1 MAEQYLVSKK
11 YHEISLLAG
20 ETARQVSKNGEEW
33 AKYLTTAARLY
44 RYPFDDQMLI
54 YAQRPDA
61 SACATMET
69 WNEKMFCW
77 VNRGAKG
84 IALFDRESERPRLKY
99 VFDVSDVHKSRRL
112 GKDPYLWEIREEH
125 KDAVLA
131 QLEKTYG
138 ATDKDN
144 SFESRLME
152 IAGRIA
158 EDYYGEL
165 MQDMS
170 YAKEGSFLEE
180 LDGLNVGLR
189 LRETL
194 SASIAYTLLSRCGAD
209 MDLWKDELNF
219 DYISE
224 FNTTKALSVIGNATT
239 DMCKPILMEIG
250 KTVAAYDRQIA
261 RQKAS
266 NKAKEKASGVQI
278 DNIEKNPQKVLAN
291 TPEPRYNALKRES
304 VLQTR
309 TDIPIYVTG
318 EQAVKN
324 IETEGIAHGTDIR
337 EERGLSDTQPD
348 TGQRAGGAAD
358 QVRADAQE
366 LSEGTPEGDLQRAS
380 ADGRTESTL
389 SGDTETG
396 RGEDGL
402 SDGED
407 GGSRGSGRS
416 AESVRSDEM
425 GGEDERNQALGGG
438 KRTDGAGL
446 QPLNS
451 GLQQNKE
458 EAVKPDNDRSSGEDS
473 LSGSFLDN
481 LEFAE
486 KAVEIQKGILCSDDF
501 LIHKRPEIAGYF
513 AMEQDIR
520 MQTEYLKN
528 SFRMEE
534 FTELDIGEMRAGYR
548 ADEDGLTMWKGHY
561 LTREAEARISW
572 EDARF
577 FVNSYIEDG
586 VYLLPGEKA
595 EQIDTN
601 GMYQQLDLFSM
612 FTEQVGSIAMKEAE
626 AGIIPAE
633 KTSPEPTKEVITKEQ
648 LDTILRS
655 GGGRENSRKRIYAK
669 YQQGK
674 TPEEMAEFLK
684 KEYKTTGKGFEF
696 EGKQIAVWFD
706 GQGMTAGDGTSAIE
720 NPKFTMSWQEIET
733 QIRSQVEKGTYMG
746 ANEAYLVDEVER
758 GRIADHLYFFFRDG
772 MGEAPEELEMK
783 FANYPDSHASLVDI
797 LSTPE
802 SVDMVASHM
811 DKALAQLESG
821 EKKLRFRSVMPKE
834 ELRAELDNL
843 LLQKKT
849 FPVSD
854 HVEVKKE
861 DFITQDEIDHRLG
874 RGSGFEHGSFRIYD
888 YFMEGHDS
896 KEAAAFLKKEYG
908 IGGSSHALAGA
919 DHSWEDH
926 DSKGISLKKGD
937 LSKPYA
943 DVLLPWKAVEK
954 RIRKLIQEDKYL
966 FPEGKEAYAE
976 YKEEQ
981 AQKELEKA
989 QAKIERD
996 TKVACKDAV
1005 DRAIAENFD
1014 GYRLPKA
1021 TAEGVIKEYGIERVS
1036 YVLANTVMHRRQ
1048 EERISPENKEW
1059 AKSIEPYAMYES
1071 RDIVAASH
1079 PAVLNGFINQ
1089 ARRYIEHEKE
1099 LAAQAEAEQEN
1110 DVPDIPEGE
1119 LDWHIVHDMDDDNGQ
1134 PAEWSAKLPNGEF
1147 LWIDRET
1154 GGYALYDTHNT
1165 DASPVSVSETLDGA
1179 KESGEDYASEL
1190 TAVDVEIVEKTTVAL
1205 ESSEDFSEPA
1215 TGFYTH
1221 QYADGRE
1228 GMRYRLVTTAE
1239 DGLLIPYPE
1248 HSRFFL
1254 NRELAQEY
1262 MDTHADLIDVIGYD
1276 EMVFSSMQKQSAY
1289 KREQNERETSGH
1301 DVQRLEDTIFID
1313 GQECVKTD
1321 EWKSGDD
1328 VYVLGNSIEDS
1339 DFFYAEVNGNTRF
1352 EYDHKPDRAEIVED
1366 FINIEAMRDI
1376 DRHEAEVFS
1385 RFEGGGEVSEF
1396 YYAISL
1402 TSDAFADS
1410 YCISVMDGST
1420 GEEVQPYRDSHGDMP
1435 TFKTV
1440 DEAVDYCHRNG
1451 IDFENAAEVDQWHTI
1466 EVERAKAVSDGQI
1479 QEDYA
1484 EKPLTA
1490 DDIQNLV
1497 LTGREYSAGSRT
1509 TVYDFE
1515 CDIRG
1520 EHDSLQYTLEYH
1532 DDGEGFTIHT
1542 EKDDIWER
1550 MSEPELERLEGIL
1563 GREALYFKYHEKIAG
1578 AESLEGLKEI
1588 EYEIMEDESPYFSA
1602 VSERVWKDFSQKERE
1617 MSVPEQETSGH
1628 DVQKRDY
1635 RVGDRVYLD
1644 NKPYEI
1650 TRTDDWNV
1658 EIMDRSLLNPP
1669 RRLESREN
1677 FEKLLRQDERNAHLF
1692 TPEEKEPDQ
1701 MGYTAETVEVYP
1713 GEKNN
1718 LPYDVV
1724 VEKLHFEEP
1733 EKAEPEKTV
1742 QIDKSGAVN
1751 FHITDDTLGIGG
1763 AKEKFKRNIDAIRTL
1778 EKIEG
1783 ENRIATP
1790 EEQKILSQYVGW
1802 GGLADAFDES
1812 KSAWAGEYQELKSLL
1827 SDAEYASARESTLNA
1842 HYTSPVIIRSIY
1854 EALENMGFEKGN
1866 VLEPAMGIGN
1876 FFGMLPEKMQES
1888 RLYGVELDGI
1898 TGRIAKQL
1906 YPKADIKISG
1916 FEKTD
1921 YPNDFFDVAVG
1932 NVPFG
1937 QYKVADRQYDKNNFL
1952 IHDYFFAK
1960 TLDKVRPGGVVAFV
1974 TSKGTMDKKSPEV
1987 RKYLAQRAELLGAVR
2002 LPNTAFKENAG
2013 TEVTSD
2019 ILFLKKRD
2027 RVMDLEPDWVHLS
2040 EDENGIAMNSY
2051 FAEHPEMIVGKM
2063 EMVSGP
2069 YGMESTCQPDTTRPF
2084 AEQLA
2089 EAISRIDGEIEEA
2102 ALDELDSEAADQTI
2116 PADPDV
2122 KNYSYTL
2129 VDDKVYYREN
2139 SIMKPVD
2146 MKDTMMERIKGMVGI
2161 RDCTQELI
2169 RVQLEEYPD
2178 TVILEKQAELN
2189 KLYDDFSKKYGL
2201 INSQT
2206 NKRAFNQDSSYCLL
2220 CSLEKTD
2227 EEGKFVGKADMFTK
2241 RTIKKAEVV
2250 TSVDTATEA
2259 LAVSL
2264 SEKAKVDLDYM
2275 AELSG
2280 KDADTIKE
2288 ELTGVIFQNP
2298 VTDKWETADEYLSGN
2313 VRDKLETAK
2322 TYAENH
2328 PEYAV
2333 NVQALTQVQ
2342 PKELDASEIEVRIG
2356 ATWVKPEYLEDFM
2369 RDTFESPQHLFDKNV
2384 MGIQFSDVTGQWN
2397 VKGKNA
2403 DFGNSLVNMTYGTS
2417 RRNAYQILED
2427 SLNLK
2432 DSRVYDTIMEDGK
2445 EKRVLNKKETTL
2457 AAQKQDTIR
2466 EAFKDWV
2473 FRDPDRRQ
2481 DLVAKY
2487 NKLFN
2492 STRPREYDGA
2502 HLKFPG
2508 MTPDI
2513 ELKPHQKNAVA
2524 HVLYGDNTLLAHC
2537 VGAGKTFE
2545 MTAAAMESKRLGLC
2559 QKSLFVVP
2567 NHLTEQWASD
2577 FLRLYPG
2584 ANILAAT
2591 KKDFEPANRKKFC
2604 SRIATGDYDAV
2615 IIGHSQFEKIP
2626 LSIER
2631 QEAMIERQIG
2641 EIELAIEQAKA
2652 DNGERY
2658 TIKQMEKT
2666 RKSLSARLEKL
2677 NDTSRKDNVVTFEQ
2691 LGVDRLFVDESHFYK
2706 NLFLYTK
2713 MRNVAGI
2720 AQTEAQKSSD
2730 MFAKCQYLDE
2740 LTGGK
2745 GVTFATGTPISN
2757 SMTELYTNM
2766 RYLQYSTLQKLGLG
2780 HFDSWASSFG
2790 ETQTAIE
2797 LAPEGTGY
2805 RAKTRFAK
2813 FFNLPELIALFK
2825 ESADI
2830 QTPDMLNLPVPEA
2843 EYENVVL
2850 KPSEYQQDMVAS
2862 LAERAEAVRDRKVDA
2877 SVDNMLKITN
2887 DGRKLALDQRL
2898 INDMLPDNETSKA
2911 ATCVEKAFEIW
2922 EQTKEQKST
2931 QLIFCDLSTPKGD
2944 GTFNVYD
2951 DIKNKLVEKGVPPEE
2966 ISFIHEANTE
2976 TRKAELFG
2984 KVRSGQV
2991 RFLLGSTQKMGAGT
3005 NVQDRLIALHHLDV
3019 PWRPSDI
3026 EQQEGR
3032 ILRQG
3037 NLNPKVKI
3045 FRYVTEGTFDSYSWQ
3060 LIENKQKFIGQIM
3073 TSKSPVRSCE
3083 DVDEAALT
3091 YAEVKALATGNPYIK
3106 EKMDLDIQVSKLK
3119 LMKGNHTSQKYRLED
3134 NIAKHYPQQI
3144 AILKERISGM
3154 GADIQTAKANLPA
3167 DKEQFLMKVG
3177 DKVYTDK
3184 KEAGT
3189 ALVEMCKEMKTV
3201 NVPATVGEYAG
3212 FKMAVSFDSF
3222 NHKFVMNLK
3231 GQLSHNLEIG
3241 SDPLGNIARINHALE
3256 SMPKQ
3261 LSEAQT
3267 KLETV
3272 ERQLET
3278 AKVEVTKPFAQ
3289 EAELAEKLER
3299 LSALNALLNM
3309 DEKGD
3314 DALGMDDAPEEE
3326 NEGQETSGHDVQK
3339 LGKNDLKP
3347 WQEEKPETRESVADA
3362 PTPYPVENARHNYAV
3377 DNGNPQG
3384 LKLTAGMADKPVQ
3397 RTSLKEKLEAFKVK
3411 AAGGDAEKAMP
3422 KKAKE
3427 KTETL

>member
-1 MAEQYLVSKK
+1 MAGQYYVSKK
-11 YHEISLLAG
+11 YHEISVLAE
-20 ETARQVSKNGEEW
+20 ETAKQASRNGEEW
-33 AKYLTTAARLY
+33 TKYLTTAARLY
-44 RYPFDDQMLI
+44 RYPFEDQMLI

-61 SACATMET
+61 KACAIMET

-99 VFDVSDVHKSRRL
+99 VFDVSDVHKARRI
-112 GKDPYLWEIREEH
+112 GKDPYLWELREEH
-125 KDAVLA
+125 KDVVLA

-138 ATDKDN
+138 ATN
-144 SFESRLME
+144 NSSSFESRLME

-158 EDYYGEL
+158 EDYHKEIL
-165 MQDMS
+165 SDMS

-180 LDGLNVGLR
+180 LDDLNVGLR

-224 FNTTKALSVIGNATT
+224 FNTAEALSVIGNATS
-239 DMCKPILMEIG
+239 DMCRPLLMEIG
-250 KTVAAYDRQIA
+250 KTVAAYDRQNA
-261 RQKAS
+261 R
-266 NKAKEKASGVQI
+266 NKAKEKANGVQI
-278 DNIEKNPQKVLAN
+278 GSTEKNPEKTLAN
-291 TPEPRYNALKRES
+291 APEPRYNALKRES

-318 EQAVKN
+318 EQESKN
-324 IETEGIAHGTDIR
+324 IETEGVAHGTDIR

-348 TGQRAGGAAD
+348 TEQRTGGAAD
-358 QVRADAQE
+358 QVRTDAQE
-366 LSEGTPEGDLQRAS
+366 LSEGTPEGDLQRDAAGGQPES
-380 ADGRTESTL
+380 AL
-389 SGDTETG
+389 SGNTEAG
-396 RGEDGL
+396 RAEDGL
-402 SDGED
+402 PDGADGEN
-407 GGSRGSGRS
+407 RGSERGT
-416 AESVRSDEM
+416 ESVRSDEM
-425 GGEDERNQALGGG
+425 GSDDEQHQELGGG
-438 KRTDGAGL
+438 NRTDGAGL
-446 QPLNS
+446 QPVSS
-451 GLQQNKE
+451 GSQQNME
-458 EAVKPDNDRSSGEDS
+458 TEKPDNGEDS
-473 LSGSFLDN
+473 LSGSFFDN
-481 LEFAE
+481 LDFAE
-486 KAVEIQKGILCSDDF
+486 KAMEVQKGVLCSDDF

-513 AMEQDIR
+513 AMETDIR
-520 MQTEYLKN
+520 LQTEYLKN

-534 FTELDIGEMRAGYR
+534 FTELDIGEIRAGYR
-548 ADEDGLTMWKGHY
+548 ADEDGLTMWRGHY

-572 EDARF
+572 EDARYW
-577 FVNSYIEDG
+577 VNSYIEDG

-612 FTEQVGSIAMKEAE
+612 FTEQIGGIAMKEAE
-626 AGIIPAE
+626 QGIIPAE
-633 KTSPEPTKEVITKEQ
+633 KISPEPQKEVMPKEL

-655 GGGRENSRKRIYAK
+655 GGGRDNSRKRIYAK

-674 TPEEMAEFLK
+674 TPEEMAEFLR
-684 KEYKTTGKGFEF
+684 KEYGTTGKGFEF
-696 EGKQIAVWFD
+696 EGKQLSVWFNE
-706 GQGMTAGDGTSAIE
+706 QGMTAGYGTSALE
-720 NPKFTMSWQEIET
+720 NPKFTMSWQEIEI
-733 QIRSQVEKGTYMG
+733 QIRSQVEDGTYMG
-746 ANEAYLVDEVER
+746 ENEAYLVDEVER
-758 GRIADHLYFFFRDG
+758 DRIATYTAYFFYDG
-772 MGEAPEELEMK
+772 IGEMPEEIFEK
-783 FANYPDSHASLVDI
+783 VGNRSDAHAKMVEL
-797 LSTPE
+797 LSSPE
-802 SVDMVASHM
+802 GIDLVASCM
-811 DKALAQLESG
+811 DRALGQLESG

-843 LLQKKT
+843 LLEKKT
-849 FPVSD
+849 FPVADS
-854 HVEVKKE
+854 VEVKKE

-874 RGSGFEHGSFRIYD
+874 RGSGYHHGSFRIYD

-908 IGGSSHALAGA
+908 TGGSTHALAGT
-919 DHSWEDH
+919 DHSYEDH
-926 DSKGISLKKGD
+926 DGKGIRLEKG
-937 LSKPYA
+937 SIMEPYTK
-943 DVLLPWKAVEK
+943 VLLSWKVVEK

-966 FPEGKEAYAE
+966 SPAAKEAYAE

-989 QAKIERD
+989 QAKMERD
-996 TKVACKDAV
+996 TKVSCKDAI

-1014 GYRLPKA
+1014 GYRLPKG

-1036 YVLANTVMHRRQ
+1036 YVLANSVMHRRQ

-1071 RDIVAASH
+1071 RDIVASSH
-1079 PAVLNGFINQ
+1079 PAILNGFINQ
-1089 ARRYIEHEKE
+1089 TRRYIEHEKV
-1099 LAAQAEAEQEN
+1099 LAAQAEAEQVQEPEQN
-1110 DVPDIPEGE
+1110 DISEGE
-1119 LDWHIVHDMDDDNGQ
+1119 LDWHIVHEADDDNGQ
-1134 PAEWSAKLPNGEF
+1134 PTEWSAKLPNGEF
-1147 LWIDRET
+1147 LWIDKEAE
-1154 GGYALYDTHNT
+1154 GYALYDTHDT
-1165 DASPVSVSETLDGA
+1165 GASPVSVSETLDGA
-1179 KESGEDYASEL
+1179 KESGEDYAIEFA
-1190 TAVDVEIVEKTTVAL
+1190 AVDVEEVEKTTVAL
-1205 ESSEDFSEPA
+1205 ESSEDFSEPGI
-1215 TGFYTH
+1215 GFYTH
-1221 QYADGRE
+1221 HYADGRE
-1228 GMRYRLVTTAE
+1228 GVRYRLVTPGE
-1239 DGLLIPYPE
+1239 DGLLVPYPE
-1248 HSRFFL
+1248 HSRFFI

-1262 MDTHADLIDVIGYD
+1262 IDTHADLIDVIGYD
-1276 EMVFSSMQKQSAY
+1276 EMVSRSMQKQSEY
-1289 KREQNERETSGH
+1289 KREQAGKETIS
-1301 DVQRLEDTIFID
+1301 ID
-1313 GQECVKTD
+1313 GQECIKTD

-1328 VYVLGNSIEDS
+1328 VYVLGNSVEDS
-1339 DFFYAEVNGNTRF
+1339 DFFYAEVNGNTHF
-1352 EYDHKPDRAEIVED
+1352 EYDHKPDRAEIED
-1366 FINIEAMRDI
+1366 DYIDIEAMRDI

-1385 RFEGGGEVSEF
+1385 RFEGSDDFPDIDAAAVREKLENGEADKEVDAMLAFAEKTAKENEVEPYKRFSVTE
-1396 YYAISL
+1396 
-1402 TSDAFADS
+1402 TSDAFAPGEDFAIWDDIRDE
-1410 YCISVMDGST
+1410 YYHDIDGT
-1420 GEEVQPYRDSHGDMP
+1420 VHTFATREEAGEYLEQVEKETDRQ
-1435 TFKTV
+1435 
-1440 DEAVDYCHRNG
+1440 E
-1451 IDFENAAEVDQWHTI
+1451 AAEWAYA
-1466 EVERAKAVSDGQI
+1466 ERAKA
-1479 QEDYA
+1479 
-1484 EKPLTA
+1484 
-1490 DDIQNLV
+1490 
-1497 LTGREYSAGSRT
+1497 
-1509 TVYDFE
+1509 
-1515 CDIRG
+1515 
-1520 EHDSLQYTLEYH
+1520 
-1532 DDGEGFTIHT
+1532 
-1542 EKDDIWER
+1542 
-1550 MSEPELERLEGIL
+1550 
-1563 GREALYFKYHEKIAG
+1563 G
-1578 AESLEGLKEI
+1578 AEQ
-1588 EYEIMEDESPYFSA
+1588 D
-1602 VSERVWKDFSQKERE
+1602 
-1617 MSVPEQETSGH
+1617 TSGH
-1628 DVQKRDY
+1628 DVQKSEPEPETKPDY
-1635 RVGDRVYLD
+1635 KVGDTVTIEGTEFIIENISDMEVQLRD
-1644 NKPYEI
+1644 PK
-1650 TRTDDWNV
+1650 
-1658 EIMDRSLLNPP
+1658 LLYPIF
-1669 RRLESREN
+1669 RAESREN
-1677 FEKLLRQDERNAHLF
+1677 FERLLAEETENIQ
-1692 TPEEKEPDQ
+1692 PEPQKATES
-1701 MGYTAETVEVYP
+1701 TIYP
-1713 GEKNN
+1713 GDKNGF
-1718 LPYDVV
+1718 PYDIVI
-1724 VEKLHFEEP
+1724 EKMHFGEP
-1733 EKAEPEKTV
+1733 EHAEPEKEPE
-1742 QIDKSGAVN
+1742 IDKSGAVN
-1751 FHITDDTLGIGG
+1751 FHITDDTPGVDTEKANAGFSP
-1763 AKEKFKRNIDAIRTL
+1763 KEKFKRNIEAIRTL

-1783 ENRIATP
+1783 ENRTATP

-1802 GGLADAFDES
+1802 GGLADAFDGS
-1812 KSAWAGEYQELKSLL
+1812 KSAWAGEYQELKNLL
-1827 SDAEYASARESTLNA
+1827 SEQEYASARESTLNA

-1876 FFGMLPEKMQES
+1876 FFGMLPEKMQDS

-1898 TGRIAKQL
+1898 TGRIARQL

-1937 QYKVADRQYDKNNFL
+1937 QYKVADKPYDRHNFL

-2027 RVMDLEPDWVHLS
+2027 RVMDIEPEWVHLS

-2089 EAISRIDGEIEEA
+2089 EAISHIEGEIEVAE
-2102 ALDELDSEAADQTI
+2102 LDELADDLADQTI

-2122 KNYSYTL
+2122 KNYSYAL

-2139 SIMKPVD
+2139 SVMKPVD
-2146 MKDTMMERIKGMVGI
+2146 MKDSMLERIKGMVGI

-2178 TVILEKQAELN
+2178 NIIRNKQTELN
-2189 KLYDDFSKKYGL
+2189 ELYDDFTKKYGL

-2227 EEGKFVGKADMFTK
+2227 EEGKFKGKADMFTK

-2264 SEKAKVDLDYM
+2264 AEKAKVDLDYM
-2275 AELSG
+2275 ADLLMGDQDYMDGEAYG
-2280 KDADTIKE
+2280 KMLGKITE
-2288 ELTGVIFQNP
+2288 ELAGVIFKNP
-2298 VTDKWETADEYLSGN
+2298 VTDRWETADEYLSGN

-2322 TYAENH
+2322 VYAENH
-2328 PEYAV
+2328 PEFAV

-2369 RDTFESPQHLFDKNV
+2369 RDTFETPQHLFDKNIV
-2384 MGIQFSDVTGQWN
+2384 GIQFSDVTGQWN

-2403 DFGNSLVNMTYGTS
+2403 DYGNALVNMTYGTS

-2432 DSRVYDTIMEDGK
+2432 DSRVYDTIEEDGK

-2466 EAFKDWV
+2466 EAFKDWI
-2473 FRDPDRRQ
+2473 FRDPERRQ
-2481 DLVAKY
+2481 DLVGKY

-2626 LSIER
+2626 LSMER
-2631 QEAMIERQIG
+2631 QQAMIERQIS

-2666 RKSLSARLEKL
+2666 RKSLSTRLEKL

-2691 LGVDRLFVDESHFYK
+2691 LGVDRLFVDESHYYK

-2766 RYLQYSTLQKLGLG
+2766 RYLQYGTLQKLGLG

-2813 FFNLPELIALFK
+2813 FFNLPELISLFK

-2830 QTPDMLNLPVPEA
+2830 QTPDMLKLPVPDA

-2877 SVDNMLKITN
+2877 TVDNMLKITN

-2898 INDMLPDNETSKA
+2898 INDMLPDNENSKA
-2911 ATCVEKAFEIW
+2911 STCVEKAFEIW
-2922 EQTKEQKST
+2922 EQTKEQKSA
-2931 QLIFCDLSTPKGD
+2931 QIIFCDLSTPKGD
-2944 GTFNVYD
+2944 GTFNVYE
-2951 DIKNKLVEKGVPPEE
+2951 DIRNKLVEKGVPENE
-2966 ISFIHEANTE
+2966 IAFIHDANTE

-3019 PWRPSDI
+3019 PWRPS
-3026 EQQEGR
+3026 EEGR
-3032 ILRQG
+3032 ARRNI
-3037 NLNPKVKI
+3037 KKCSKI
-3045 FRYVTEGTFDSYSWQ
+3045 KAFRYSVMSGTTEKLNTRMKKGLQSAVLFS
-3060 LIENKQKFIGQIM
+3060 
-3073 TSKSPVRSCE
+3073 SKSF
-3083 DVDEAALT
+3083 
-3091 YAEVKALATGNPYIK
+3091 GNYRGKHIRI
-3106 EKMDLDIQVSKLK
+3106 LDGRGMSG
-3119 LMKGNHTSQKYRLED
+3119 KGECSF
-3134 NIAKHYPQQI
+3134 
-3144 AILKERISGM
+3144 
-3154 GADIQTAKANLPA
+3154 
-3167 DKEQFLMKVG
+3167 QF
-3177 DKVYTDK
+3177 
-3184 KEAGT
+3184 
-3189 ALVEMCKEMKTV
+3189 
-3201 NVPATVGEYAG
+3201 
-3212 FKMAVSFDSF
+3212 
-3222 NHKFVMNLK
+3222 
-3231 GQLSHNLEIG
+3231 
-3241 SDPLGNIARINHALE
+3241 
-3256 SMPKQ
+3256 
-3261 LSEAQT
+3261 
-3267 KLETV
+3267 
-3272 ERQLET
+3272 
-3278 AKVEVTKPFAQ
+3278 
-3289 EAELAEKLER
+3289 
-3299 LSALNALLNM
+3299 
-3309 DEKGD
+3309 
-3314 DALGMDDAPEEE
+3314 
-3326 NEGQETSGHDVQK
+3326 
-3339 LGKNDLKP
+3339 
-3347 WQEEKPETRESVADA
+3347 
-3362 PTPYPVENARHNYAV
+3362 
-3377 DNGNPQG
+3377 
-3384 LKLTAGMADKPVQ
+3384 
-3397 RTSLKEKLEAFKVK
+3397 
-3411 AAGGDAEKAMP
+3411 
-3422 KKAKE
+3422 
-3427 KTETL
+3427 

>member
-61 SACATMET
+61 NACATMET

-84 IALFDRESERPRLKY
+84 IALFDRESESPRLKY

-180 LDGLNVGLR
+180 FDDLNVGLR

-209 MDLWKDELNF
+209 MDLWKDELSF

-250 KTVAAYDRQIA
+250 KTVAAYDRHIA
-261 RQKAS
+261 R
-266 NKAKEKASGVQI
+266 NKAKEKANGVQI

-425 GGEDERNQALGGG
+425 GGEDERHQALGGG
-438 KRTDGAGL
+438 NRTDGAGL

-2591 KKDFEPANRKKFC
+2591 KKDFDPANRKKFC

-2757 SMTELYTNM
+2757 SMTELY
-2766 RYLQYSTLQKLGLG
+2766 
-2780 HFDSWASSFG
+2780 
-2790 ETQTAIE
+2790 
-2797 LAPEGTGY
+2797 
-2805 RAKTRFAK
+2805 
-2813 FFNLPELIALFK
+2813 
-2825 ESADI
+2825 
-2830 QTPDMLNLPVPEA
+2830 
-2843 EYENVVL
+2843 
-2850 KPSEYQQDMVAS
+2850 
-2862 LAERAEAVRDRKVDA
+2862 VR
-2877 SVDNMLKITN
+2877 
-2887 DGRKLALDQRL
+2887 
-2898 INDMLPDNETSKA
+2898 P
-2911 ATCVEKAFEIW
+2911 
-2922 EQTKEQKST
+2922 
-2931 QLIFCDLSTPKGD
+2931 
-2944 GTFNVYD
+2944 
-2951 DIKNKLVEKGVPPEE
+2951 
-2966 ISFIHEANTE
+2966 
-2976 TRKAELFG
+2976 
-2984 KVRSGQV
+2984 
-2991 RFLLGSTQKMGAGT
+2991 
-3005 NVQDRLIALHHLDV
+3005 
-3019 PWRPSDI
+3019 
-3026 EQQEGR
+3026 
-3032 ILRQG
+3032 
-3037 NLNPKVKI
+3037 
-3045 FRYVTEGTFDSYSWQ
+3045 
-3060 LIENKQKFIGQIM
+3060 
-3073 TSKSPVRSCE
+3073 
-3083 DVDEAALT
+3083 
-3091 YAEVKALATGNPYIK
+3091 
-3106 EKMDLDIQVSKLK
+3106 
-3119 LMKGNHTSQKYRLED
+3119 
-3134 NIAKHYPQQI
+3134 
-3144 AILKERISGM
+3144 
-3154 GADIQTAKANLPA
+3154 
-3167 DKEQFLMKVG
+3167 
-3177 DKVYTDK
+3177 
-3184 KEAGT
+3184 
-3189 ALVEMCKEMKTV
+3189 
-3201 NVPATVGEYAG
+3201 
-3212 FKMAVSFDSF
+3212 
-3222 NHKFVMNLK
+3222 
-3231 GQLSHNLEIG
+3231 
-3241 SDPLGNIARINHALE
+3241 
-3256 SMPKQ
+3256 
-3261 LSEAQT
+3261 
-3267 KLETV
+3267 
-3272 ERQLET
+3272 
-3278 AKVEVTKPFAQ
+3278 
-3289 EAELAEKLER
+3289 
-3299 LSALNALLNM
+3299 
-3309 DEKGD
+3309 
-3314 DALGMDDAPEEE
+3314 
-3326 NEGQETSGHDVQK
+3326 
-3339 LGKNDLKP
+3339 
-3347 WQEEKPETRESVADA
+3347 
-3362 PTPYPVENARHNYAV
+3362 
-3377 DNGNPQG
+3377 
-3384 LKLTAGMADKPVQ
+3384 
-3397 RTSLKEKLEAFKVK
+3397 
-3411 AAGGDAEKAMP
+3411 
-3422 KKAKE
+3422 
-3427 KTETL
+3427 

>member
-1 MAEQYLVSKK
+1 M
-11 YHEISLLAG
+11 
-20 ETARQVSKNGEEW
+20 
-33 AKYLTTAARLY
+33 
-44 RYPFDDQMLI
+44 
-54 YAQRPDA
+54 
-61 SACATMET
+61 
-69 WNEKMFCW
+69 
-77 VNRGAKG
+77 
-84 IALFDRESERPRLKY
+84 
-99 VFDVSDVHKSRRL
+99 
-112 GKDPYLWEIREEH
+112 
-125 KDAVLA
+125 
-131 QLEKTYG
+131 
-138 ATDKDN
+138 
-144 SFESRLME
+144 
-152 IAGRIA
+152 
-158 EDYYGEL
+158 
-165 MQDMS
+165 
-170 YAKEGSFLEE
+170 
-180 LDGLNVGLR
+180 
-189 LRETL
+189 
-194 SASIAYTLLSRCGAD
+194 
-209 MDLWKDELNF
+209 
-219 DYISE
+219 
-224 FNTTKALSVIGNATT
+224 
-239 DMCKPILMEIG
+239 
-250 KTVAAYDRQIA
+250 
-261 RQKAS
+261 
-266 NKAKEKASGVQI
+266 
-278 DNIEKNPQKVLAN
+278 
-291 TPEPRYNALKRES
+291 
-304 VLQTR
+304 
-309 TDIPIYVTG
+309 
-318 EQAVKN
+318 
-324 IETEGIAHGTDIR
+324 
-337 EERGLSDTQPD
+337 
-348 TGQRAGGAAD
+348 
-358 QVRADAQE
+358 
-366 LSEGTPEGDLQRAS
+366 
-380 ADGRTESTL
+380 
-389 SGDTETG
+389 
-396 RGEDGL
+396 
-402 SDGED
+402 
-407 GGSRGSGRS
+407 
-416 AESVRSDEM
+416 
-425 GGEDERNQALGGG
+425 
-438 KRTDGAGL
+438 
-446 QPLNS
+446 
-451 GLQQNKE
+451 
-458 EAVKPDNDRSSGEDS
+458 
-473 LSGSFLDN
+473 SGSFLDN
-481 LEFAE
+481 LDFAE
-486 KAVEIQKGILCSDDF
+486 KALEVQKGVLCSDTF

-513 AMEQDIR
+513 AIEPDASL
-520 MQTEYLKN
+520 QTEYFKN
-528 SFRMEE
+528 CFHFNTYYGYEAAGIPVGFYANEE
-534 FTELDIGEMRAGYR
+534 GIHINMTGKPGVENE
-548 ADEDGLTMWKGHY
+548 TH
-561 LTREAEARISW
+561 ISW

-577 FVNSYIEDG
+577 FVNSYMEDD

-601 GMYQQLDLFSM
+601 GMYQQLDLFSL
-612 FTEQVGSIAMKEAE
+612 FSEQVGSIAMKEAE
-626 AGIIPAE
+626 EGILPAE
-633 KTSPEPTKEVITKEQ
+633 KAGPGQPKAAFPQEQ
-648 LDTILRS
+648 VDTILRS
-655 GGGRENSRKRIYAK
+655 GGGRDDSRKRIYAK

-674 TPEEMAEFLK
+674 MPEEMAEFLK
-684 KEYKTTGKGFEF
+684 KEYGTTGKGFEF
-696 EGKQIAVWFD
+696 EGKQVAVWFD
-706 GQGMTAGDGTSAIE
+706 GQGMRVGKGTSAME
-720 NPKFTMSWQEIET
+720 NPALTMDWKEIEA
-733 QIRSQVEKGTYMG
+733 QIRSQVENGSYMG

-758 GRIADHLYFFFRDG
+758 GRIANFTAYFFYDG
-772 MGEAPEELEMK
+772 MGEMPEEIFEK
-783 FANYPDSHASLVDI
+783 VGNRSDAHARMVEL
-797 LSTPE
+797 LSSPE
-802 SVDMVASHM
+802 GIDLVASHM

-821 EKKLRFRSVMPKE
+821 EKKLRIRSVMSKE

-849 FPVSD
+849 FPVAD

-874 RGSGFEHGSFRIYD
+874 RGSGFVHGSFRIYD
-888 YFMEGHDS
+888 YFTKGHDS
-896 KEAAAFLKKEYG
+896 KEAADFLKHEYG
-908 IGGSSHALAGA
+908 TGGSSHALAGA

-926 DSKGISLKKGD
+926 NFKGISLKKGD
-937 LSKPYA
+937 LSNPYA

-966 FPEGKEAYAE
+966 SPKGKEAYAE

-981 AQKELEKA
+981 AQRELEKA
-989 QAKIERD
+989 LAKIERD
-996 TKVACKDAV
+996 TKVSCKDAI

-1014 GYRLPKA
+1014 GHRLPKA
-1021 TAEGVIKEYGIERVS
+1021 TAEGVIREYGIERVS

-1089 ARRYIEHEKE
+1089 ARRYIEREKA
-1099 LAAQAEAEQEN
+1099 LAAQIEAEREQTQE
-1110 DVPDIPEGE
+1110 DVPEIAEGE
-1119 LDWHIVHDMDDDNGQ
+1119 LQWHIIHEADDDNGQ
-1134 PAEWSAKLPNGEF
+1134 PAQWSAKLPNGDF
-1147 LWIDRET
+1147 LWIDKEAE
-1154 GGYALYDTHNT
+1154 GYALYDTHDT

-1179 KESGEDYASEL
+1179 KEGGEDYAL
-1190 TAVDVEIVEKTTVAL
+1190 RFADVDETEKITVAL
-1205 ESSEDFSEPA
+1205 ESSEDFSEPEI
-1215 TGFYTH
+1215 GFYTH

-1228 GMRYRLVTTAE
+1228 GVRYRLVTMAE

-1248 HSRFFL
+1248 HGRFFI
-1254 NRELAQEY
+1254 NWELAQEY
-1262 MDTHADLIDVIGYD
+1262 IDNHIDLIDVTPYD
-1276 EMVFSSMQKQSAY
+1276 DMVFQSMQRQSQY
-1289 KREQNERETSGH
+1289 KKEQAQKETSGH
-1301 DVQRLEDTIFID
+1301 DVQKSGEPISID
-1313 GQECVKTD
+1313 GQECVKVD
-1321 EWKSGDD
+1321 EWNAGDN
-1328 VYVLGNSIEDS
+1328 VYVVGNSVEDS
-1339 DFFYAEVNGNTRF
+1339 DFFYASVNGKDFF
-1352 EYDHKPDRAEIVED
+1352 EYDHKPYRDEVED
-1366 FINIEAMRDI
+1366 DYIDLEAMRDI
-1376 DRHEAEVFS
+1376 DRHEAEVYA
-1385 RFEGGGEVSEF
+1385 RFEGGAEPGF

-1402 TSDAFADS
+1402 TSDASADN
-1410 YCISVMDGST
+1410 YYISVMDGST
-1420 GEEVQPYRDSHGDMP
+1420 GEEIQSYRDSHGDMP
-1435 TFKTV
+1435 TFGTV
-1440 DEAVDYCHRNG
+1440 DEAVEYCHRNG

-1466 EVERAKAVSDGQI
+1466 EVERANDIDHRGQGRQEPGTSGHDVQKSGTKPEYLYKMEANPRSESVSD
-1479 QEDYA
+1479 
-1484 EKPLTA
+1484 
-1490 DDIQNLV
+1490 
-1497 LTGREYSAGSRT
+1497 R
-1509 TVYDFE
+1509 FF
-1515 CDIRG
+1515 
-1520 EHDSLQYTLEYH
+1520 LQAY
-1532 DDGEGFTIHT
+1532 
-1542 EKDDIWER
+1542 
-1550 MSEPELERLEGIL
+1550 
-1563 GREALYFKYHEKIAG
+1563 
-1578 AESLEGLKEI
+1578 
-1588 EYEIMEDESPYFSA
+1588 
-1602 VSERVWKDFSQKERE
+1602 ERE
-1617 MSVPEQETSGH
+1617 GNGRAIPRDVLFVGTEEQCRELLGKLETGELTQEQVKGIFAQGQEPETSGH
-1628 DVQKRDY
+1628 DVQKP
-1635 RVGDRVYLD
+1635 GTEPE
-1644 NKPYEI
+1644 KP
-1650 TRTDDWNV
+1650 
-1658 EIMDRSLLNPP
+1658 
-1669 RRLESREN
+1669 
-1677 FEKLLRQDERNAHLF
+1677 
-1692 TPEEKEPDQ
+1692 
-1701 MGYTAETVEVYP
+1701 TVSGSTIYP
-1713 GEKNN
+1713 GDKNG

-1724 VEKLHFEEP
+1724 IERLHFEEP
-1733 EKAEPEKTV
+1733 EKVEPEKPDYKVGDTV
-1742 QIDKSGAVN
+1742 TIEGTEFIIENISDREVQLRDPKLLYPIFRAESKENFERLLAEETEKALPEPDMKISTKQAEPKIDKSGAVN
-1751 FHITDDTLGIGG
+1751 FHITEDSPGMDG
-1763 AKEKFKRNIDAIRTL
+1763 AKAGAGFSPKEKFRKNIEAIRTL

-1790 EEQKILSQYVGW
+1790 EEQKILAQYVGW

-1812 KSAWAGEYQELKSLL
+1812 KSAWAGEYRELKSLL

-1854 EALENMGFEKGN
+1854 EALGNMGVEKGN

-1876 FFGMLPEKMQES
+1876 FFGMLPENMQDS

-1906 YPKADIKISG
+1906 YPKANIKISG

-2002 LPNTAFKENAG
+2002 LPNTVFKENAG

-2069 YGMESTCQPDTTRPF
+2069 YGMESTCKPDMSRPF

-2089 EAISRIDGEIEEA
+2089 EAISHIDGEIEETE
-2102 ALDELDSEAADQTI
+2102 LDGLDDELSDQTI
-2116 PADPDV
+2116 PAGLDV

-2129 VDDKVYYREN
+2129 VEDKVYYREN
-2139 SIMKPVD
+2139 SVMKPVD
-2146 MKDTMMERIKGMVGI
+2146 MKDSMLERIKGMVGI

-2169 RVQLEEYPD
+2169 NVQLQEYPD
-2178 TVILEKQAELN
+2178 TVIKEKQAKLN
-2189 KLYDDFSKKYGL
+2189 RLYDDFSKKYGL

-2264 SEKAKVDLDYM
+2264 SEKARVDLDYM

-2280 KDADTIKE
+2280 KSVDRIKE
-2288 ELTGVIFQNP
+2288 ELTGIIFQNP

-2369 RDTFESPQHLFDKNV
+2369 RDTFETPQHLLDKNI
-2384 MGIQFSDVTGQWN
+2384 MGIQFSGVTGQWN

-2403 DFGNSLVNMTYGTS
+2403 DYGNSLVNMTYGTS

-2432 DSRVYDTIMEDGK
+2432 DSRVYDTIVEDGK

-2492 STRPREYDGA
+2492 STRPREYDGE

-2513 ELKPHQKNAVA
+2513 ELKPHQKSAVA

-2626 LSIER
+2626 LSMER
-2631 QEAMIERQIG
+2631 QEALIWRQIS

-2666 RKSLSARLEKL
+2666 RKSLEARLEKL

-2766 RYLQYSTLQKLGLG
+2766 RYLQYGTLQKLGLG

-2813 FFNLPELIALFK
+2813 FFNLPELISLFK

-2830 QTPDMLNLPVPEA
+2830 QTPDMLKLPVPEA

-2850 KPSEYQQDMVAS
+2850 KPSEYQQDMVSS
-2862 LAERAEAVRDRKVDA
+2862 LADRAEAVRNRLVEPYE
-2877 SVDNMLKITN
+2877 DNMLKITN

-2911 ATCVEKAFEIW
+2911 ATCVGKAFEIW

-2944 GTFNVYD
+2944 GTFNVYE

-2966 ISFIHEANTE
+2966 IAFIHEANTE
-2976 TRKAELFG
+2976 LRKAELFG

-3019 PWRPSDI
+3019 PWRPSEEGRAKRYI
-3026 EQQEGR
+3026 NKPSKIKAFRSSVTAWLTGHYRKLQGKLNMEQQHIGEG
-3032 ILRQG
+3032 
-3037 NLNPKVKI
+3037 
-3045 FRYVTEGTFDSYSWQ
+3045 
-3060 LIENKQKFIGQIM
+3060 
-3073 TSKSPVRSCE
+3073 
-3083 DVDEAALT
+3083 
-3091 YAEVKALATGNPYIK
+3091 
-3106 EKMDLDIQVSKLK
+3106 
-3119 LMKGNHTSQKYRLED
+3119 
-3134 NIAKHYPQQI
+3134 IAKYSPFLI
-3144 AILKERISGM
+3144 WKRRIS
-3154 GADIQTAKANLPA
+3154 DY
-3167 DKEQFLMKVG
+3167 D
-3177 DKVYTDK
+3177 
-3184 KEAGT
+3184 
-3189 ALVEMCKEMKTV
+3189 
-3201 NVPATVGEYAG
+3201 
-3212 FKMAVSFDSF
+3212 
-3222 NHKFVMNLK
+3222 
-3231 GQLSHNLEIG
+3231 
-3241 SDPLGNIARINHALE
+3241 
-3256 SMPKQ
+3256 
-3261 LSEAQT
+3261 
-3267 KLETV
+3267 
-3272 ERQLET
+3272 
-3278 AKVEVTKPFAQ
+3278 
-3289 EAELAEKLER
+3289 
-3299 LSALNALLNM
+3299 
-3309 DEKGD
+3309 
-3314 DALGMDDAPEEE
+3314 
-3326 NEGQETSGHDVQK
+3326 
-3339 LGKNDLKP
+3339 
-3347 WQEEKPETRESVADA
+3347 
-3362 PTPYPVENARHNYAV
+3362 
-3377 DNGNPQG
+3377 G
-3384 LKLTAGMADKPVQ
+3384 LYKI
-3397 RTSLKEKLEAFKVK
+3397 
-3411 AAGGDAEKAMP
+3411 
-3422 KKAKE
+3422 
-3427 KTETL
+3427 